1 MSHQVRFGGEMR
13 KIEPSSRAK
22 RAPVAAK
29 SAAALNLAA
38 AERLAACYVRVFE
51 LTTLHGMRIPNVE
64 ASLTPN
70 VAVNAASAGEA
81 NDVGATFEATG
92 TPDVSSPKERDDDV
106 QARHWL
112 TREQNL
118 RLRWKRVNEWALSG
132 VAWNRRRQ
140 AVAAKLADCRAAALC
155 RANIDRRLVDAFV
168 DEVIQN
174 CAMVVNGELNRDD
187 VETRFDVPVATL
199 LVVAETLEA
208 ERALIRYERG
218 IMVQQNRS
226 LVAGIARRFAG
237 QGIQVDDLIQ
247 EGTLGLLRAIDKF
260 DPARGFQFSTYAI
273 WWIRQGISR
282 AVLDQGRSVRI
293 PVHMKEQ
300 STRIRNVEGR
310 LSHRLGRIPSQAEIA
325 ADAGI
330 SEAKV
335 QHLQQQRRP
344 DVSLQR
350 PLGND
355 SDGGEFGDTLEDD
368 EALRAFTTVEFG
380 RLEEHLSHALAK
392 LDARSQFVV
401 RAHMG
406 IGGQPS
412 LTLDGISQ
420 RLGISRERVRQI
432 EREALMRLRRSAEET
447 HLIEYV

>member
-1 MSHQVRFGGEMR
+1 MR
-13 KIEPSSRAK
+13 KIETNSRAK

-29 SAAALNLAA
+29 SAAARNLAA
-38 AERLAACYVRVFE
+38 AERLAACYVRVFQ
-51 LTTLHGMRIPNVE
+51 TAAQHGVRIPSVE
-64 ASLTPN
+64 ASLSATTP
-70 VAVNAASAGEA
+70 VNAPSAVEAS
-81 NDVGATFEATG
+81 GADTSFEA
-92 TPDVSSPKERDDDV
+92 PDTEEFSSNKERDDV
-106 QARHWL
+106 RARYWL
-112 TREQNL
+112 AREQNL

-132 VAWNRRRQ
+132 VVWNRRRQ
-140 AVAAKLADCRAAALC
+140 GVAAKLADCRTSALC
-155 RANIDRRLVDAFV
+155 RASIDRRLVDAFV
-168 DEVIQN
+168 DEVIQSRSL
-174 CAMVVNGELNRDD
+174 MVSGELNRDE
-187 VETRFDVPVATL
+187 VELRFDVPAATL
-199 LVVAETLEA
+199 LVVAEALDEQ
-208 ERALIRYERG
+208 RALIRYERG

-260 DPARGFQFSTYAI
+260 DPNRGFQFSTYAI

-310 LSHRLGRIPSQAEIA
+310 LSHRLGRVPSQAEIA

-335 QHLQQQRRP
+335 LNLQQHLRP

-355 SDGGEFGDTLEDD
+355 SDGGEFGDTLEDED
-368 EALRAFTTVEFG
+368 ALRAFATIEFG

-406 IGGQPS
+406 LGGQPS

-447 HLIEYV
+447 HLVEYV

>member
-1 MSHQVRFGGEMR
+1 MR
-13 KIEPSSRAK
+13 KIETSSRVQ

-29 SAAALNLAA
+29 SAAARNLAA

-51 LTTLHGMRIPNVE
+51 IAAHHGMRIPSVE
-64 ASLTPN
+64 ATLTP
-70 VAVNAASAGEA
+70 VALVDAESVDAVEA
-81 NDVGATFEATG
+81 NDADATFEATG
-92 TPDVSSPKERDDDV
+92 TPDVSSSKERHDNV
-106 QARHWL
+106 RARHWL

-118 RLRWKRVNEWALSG
+118 RRRWKRINEWALSG
-132 VAWNRRRQ
+132 MAWNRRRQ
-140 AVAAKLADCRAAALC
+140 AVAAKLAGCRSVALC
-155 RANIDRRLVDAFV
+155 RANVDRRLVDAFV
-168 DEVIQN
+168 DEVIQSHS
-174 CAMVVNGELNRDD
+174 MIVSGELNREE
-187 VETRFDVPVATL
+187 VEPRFDVPVGTL
-199 LVVAETLEA
+199 LVVAEAFEA
-208 ERALIRYERG
+208 QRALIRYERG

-260 DPARGFQFSTYAI
+260 DPSRGFQFSTYAI

-310 LSHRLGRIPSQAEIA
+310 LSHRLGRVPSQAEIA
-325 ADAGI
+325 ADAGL

-335 QHLQQQRRP
+335 QHLQQQLRP

-368 EALRAFTTVEFG
+368 EALRAFTTIEFG

-406 IGGQPS
+406 LGGQPS